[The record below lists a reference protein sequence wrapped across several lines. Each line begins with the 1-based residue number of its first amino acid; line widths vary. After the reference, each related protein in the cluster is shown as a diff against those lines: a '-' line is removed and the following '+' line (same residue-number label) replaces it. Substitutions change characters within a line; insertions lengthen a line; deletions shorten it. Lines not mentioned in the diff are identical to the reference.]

1 MKSILMC
8 ILILALG
15 LSASLDVSA
24 QTIKISRGK
33 TSSSNYRLAGLDNEE
48 KANLQVNEQESE
60 EDEEEEEEDN
70 NKKKDRN
77 GDCNCDGKDPKCETK
92 CIPAGTQIDLEL
104 DDHLD
109 LETLTEKKVVRFR
122 VATAVQV
129 GKTTVI
135 PTSAYALGVV
145 KKFVPG
151 VDARPAMIILEAQ
164 TLHTGTGQ
172 LPINLKGA
180 QQIIKTMEPLYTSAE
195 SIRASL
201 EHEVRVCIP
210 CCR

>member
-8 ILILALG
+8 TLILALG
-15 LSASLDVSA
+15 LSASLDGSA

-33 TSSSNYRLAGLDNEE
+33 TSSSNYRLAGLENEE

-60 EDEEEEEEDN
+60 EEEEGDKN
-70 NKKKDRN
+70 NKKDRN

-109 LETLTEKKVVRFR
+109 LETLTEKTVVRFR
-122 VATAVQV
+122 VVTAVQV

-135 PTSAYALGVV
+135 PTNAYALGVV

-180 QQIIKTMEPLYTSAE
+180 QQIIKTMEPLYTSAG

>member
-8 ILILALG
+8 TLILALG

-48 KANLQVNEQESE
+48 KANLQVNDQESE
-60 EDEEEEEEDN
+60 EDENEEDN

-135 PTSAYALGVV
+135 PTNAYALGVV